1 MEIHSN
7 YSEEKDDIALGSRQE
22 QEHIAEKP
30 TGAFVFIIKYRDR
43 TLERFSLGR
52 WQLQA
57 DLWQFHEDPQYQ
69 PVGRSLSPLWGR
81 GADDAWG
88 LEISSFLDAFKDNSK
103 FIFIHMFTSLN
114 LYRRALLCPHLIQCI
129 NNAFKLSK
137 TMSVF
142 YFHQSPASSMVWSPL
157 CPVCV
162 TRTEHCNSLLS
173 FPLSICLSCSQI
185 TFGFCSHT
193 EDSQPL
199 WSPPSLCTLQRN
211 QDHKLGRDL
220 TMESGFHGMQ
230 MDSLSTLATKAVQA
244 WNFSLLFPLSLF
256 LFFIT
261 VCYFPFCSFCRI
273 LL

>member
-1 MEIHSN
+1 MFSSSN
-7 YSEEKDDIALGSRQE
+7 TGIEPWKGFHWEGGNCRQILGNSM
-22 QEHIAEKP
+22 
-30 TGAFVFIIKYRDR
+30 R
-43 TLERFSLGR
+43 T
-52 WQLQA
+52 
-57 DLWQFHEDPQYQ
+57 PQYQ

-88 LEISSFLDAFKDNSK
+88 LAISSFLDAFKDNSK

-114 LYRRALLCPHLIQCI
+114 LYRRALLCPPLIQCI

-157 CPVCV
+157 CPVCM

-244 WNFSLLFPLSLF
+244 WIFSLLLLLSLF
-256 LFFIT
+256 PFFIT
-261 VCYFPFCSFCRI
+261 VCYFAI
-273 LL
+273 LYFLQNPPVTSPVFAKCFEINMNIIT